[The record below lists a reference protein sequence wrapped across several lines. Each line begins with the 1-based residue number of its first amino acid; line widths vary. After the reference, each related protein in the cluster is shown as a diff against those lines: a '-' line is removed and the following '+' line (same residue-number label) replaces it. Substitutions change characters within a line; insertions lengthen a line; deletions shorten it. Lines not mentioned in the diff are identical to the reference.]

1 MSKSAQPEIPGLPP
15 PLWLIWIAA
24 ARPRTLPAAVAP
36 VLVGSAVAARERSF
50 APGPAALCLGF
61 ALLVQIGTN
70 FANDYY
76 DFIKGADTAA
86 RVGPRRAVAAGLVT
100 PNEMRWAMIGTFLG
114 AFLLGLALLPYG
126 GWPLLGVGVASIV
139 SGIAYTGGPMPLGY
153 VGLGD
158 FFVFMF
164 FGPVAVLTTTFVQS
178 GRIGPVA
185 WLASL
190 PVGLLAAN
198 ILVVNN
204 YRDVETD
211 AVAGKKT
218 LVVRWGRGYARWQ
231 FVTSLVL
238 ALVVPILL
246 ASRLGWPL
254 LLPLAIA
261 PWGWLQSRKLAQAKS
276 PAELI
281 ALLGET
287 GKLLFLYSALLSAGI
302 ALRSSI

>member
-1 MSKSAQPEIPGLPP
+1 MPP
-15 PLWLIWIAA
+15 PFWLIWLAA
-24 ARPRTLPAAVAP
+24 ARPRTLPAAIAP

-50 APGPAALCLGF
+50 AAGPAALCLGF

-76 DFIKGADTAA
+76 DFLKGADTAE

-100 PNEMRWAMIGTFLG
+100 PNEMRWAMIATFLC
-114 AFLLGLALLPYG
+114 AFLMGLALLPYG
-126 GWPLLGVGVASIV
+126 GWPLLVVGVTSIV
-139 SGIAYTGGPMPLGY
+139 CGVAYTGGPMPLGY

-158 FFVFMF
+158 FFVFVF
-164 FGPVAVLTTTFVQS
+164 FGPVAVVSTTYVQS
-178 GRIGPVA
+178 GRVGPLA

-211 AVAGKKT
+211 AAAGKKT
-218 LVVRWGRGYARWQ
+218 LVVRWGRVYARWQ
-231 FVTSLVL
+231 FLTSLIL
-238 ALVVPILL
+238 ALAVPVLL
-246 ASRLGWPL
+246 ACAGLGWPL

-261 PWGWLQSRKLAQAKS
+261 PWGWMQIRKLAQAKS
-276 PAELI
+276 PADLI
-281 ALLGET
+281 ALLGDT
-287 GKLLFLYSALLSAGI
+287 GKLLFLYSALLAAGI
-302 ALRSSI
+302 ALQSSI